1 MADTIFDHLPD
12 TPQPVPQAS
21 TIFDHLPDAPKPFSL
36 GQEATHVL
44 GRFEKGAEAAY
55 YLPNRVVNMVAQKLG
70 YEPPL
75 STPDI
80 AGTINRGANLVAGA
94 AGAPEM
100 LSESPTIPPAQTTA
114 GRYAGAIG
122 EMAGANAIPALGLA
136 SRLEQAG
143 VPLASQVAGYLTS
156 SAGAGTAS
164 EAARSAGASPM
175 VQNLAAIAGGVAA
188 PVGVAGVA
196 GALESG
202 ARVPVISKSAQLL
215 NEAGVKL
222 SAGQQ
227 RGGTANQIGE
237 MASAMPFSG
246 MAAPRSQG
254 IPTFNRA
261 AENMALE
268 PAAIP
273 ELASYVHSRVPETWE
288 KAAQKAPEGAPA
300 VTPPQTPVAPGTDLD
315 LPGSGL
321 GPLGRLREP
330 ATHTLEVRL
339 RDGTGMLM
347 EGTPAEL
354 EAAKGRIQQVAGPGA
369 SALSISP
376 KSNWIG
382 ASMPVRRAPPL
393 PPADGAA
400 QAASGLPSASGNTGV
415 GPAADLPPGSQFRG
429 NAVGDDL
436 PATGSGTPPPGYSY
450 QNNFP
455 GWKFRGNLQGE
466 KPDYVAE
473 RSGETPE
480 ASAAA
485 AKEDAAPRT
494 GDITPGFEGRKFVRQ
509 QANQAYDI
517 TYNGAPGEATPR
529 LGANLE
535 ALRRK
540 LGNVDLP
547 GAKEETVQQYRDVL
561 DKYIFNRFEPAR
573 TGAPDST
580 TGYATIEGP
589 QLFDAIKEINKIG
602 AAARLR
608 GGDGFDLSSALTKV
622 KGELLTSLKAQDP
635 TTAARLKAADEIW
648 SHYAELRRAGV
659 SAKDDLNGQFTPP
672 QLSQASASADRS
684 SNKVRT
690 SEGETRYGPLARAG
704 IDVNLRKPPEPSVEA
719 KLGLLGGVAAAGVAG
734 HGWPLAAYPA
744 MWAYSKLGGEALA
757 RGYLNTVA
765 PEINHSVN
773 AALAQGVPIATNAAG
788 VLAHQP
794 NYLTA
799 PSGRLPPPQ
808 AGETRKGHRFKGGDP
823 SRPENW
829 EAIR

>member
-21 TIFDHLPDAPKPFSL
+21 TIFDHLPDAPKPFSPS
-36 GQEATHVL
+36 QEATHVL

-80 AGTINRGANLVAGA
+80 AGTINRGANLIAGA

-175 VQNLAAIAGGVAA
+175 VQNLAAIVGGVAA

-215 NEAGVKL
+215 NEAGVKP

-321 GPLGRLREP
+321 GPLGRVREP
-330 ATHTLEVRL
+330 ATHYMEVKSS
-339 RDGTGMLM
+339 TGGRALM
-347 EGTPAEL
+347 TGTPQEL
-354 EAAKGRIQQVAGPGA
+354 VAAQDQIKVEGGVGSAHYGFHRIEDMPETP
-369 SALSISP
+369 SI
-376 KSNWIG
+376 
-382 ASMPVRRAPPL
+382 PVRRAPPL

-540 LGNVDLP
+540 LENVDLP

-648 SHYAELRRAGV
+648 SHYAELRRAGI

-690 SEGETRYGPLARAG
+690 SEGETRFIG
-704 IDVNLRKPPEPSVEA
+704 
-719 KLGLLGGVAAAGVAG
+719 
-734 HGWPLAAYPA
+734 
-744 MWAYSKLGGEALA
+744 
-757 RGYLNTVA
+757 
-765 PEINHSVN
+765 
-773 AALAQGVPIATNAAG
+773 
-788 VLAHQP
+788 
-794 NYLTA
+794 
-799 PSGRLPPPQ
+799 
-808 AGETRKGHRFKGGDP
+808 
-823 SRPENW
+823 
-829 EAIR
+829 